1 MSGIGIRYLA
11 LNSWAGRRLHPVE
24 VLGETATR
32 ARVRI
37 MAPDGV
43 MLPGRRR
50 VSYGDVVLVPKHA
63 LFDPERRS

>member
-1 MSGIGIRYLA
+1 
-11 LNSWAGRRLHPVE
+11 
-24 VLGETATR
+24 
-32 ARVRI
+32 